1 MLANP
6 EPLRR
11 ELALALPDRPFD
23 LRFWDGSEL
32 APTAPGGPVFT
43 VRSPAAVAHLLR
55 APGQLGLGRA
65 YAAGELDADDL
76 DKVIGL
82 LDTFQAPAIDTPT
95 RLRLTLAAARA
106 CGLMKPPPI
115 PASELR
121 PRGRRHSRERDA
133 RAVRHHYDVSNEFF
147 ALFLDVSM
155 TYSCALFS
163 RTLDS
168 LEGSWG
174 THPRGEPGA
183 NLRGEP
189 DADRGGQPDAD
200 RRDEPGAEP
209 PRLTLEQAQ
218 TAKRELICKKL
229 ALREGERVLD
239 VGCGWGSFVIHAA
252 ANHGVSAVGITLSP
266 AQAELARERVA
277 EAGLR
282 DRVEIRVADYR
293 DLGAT
298 GEGYDAIASIGMVEH
313 VGASQIDL
321 YARQLAGLLQ
331 PGGRLLNHGISRLRH
346 GEAEAG
352 PFSERYV
359 FPDAA
364 PLHVSRVALALERA
378 GIEPLHVEGLRGD
391 YAETLSHWIERL
403 DANLEQAERL
413 AGAERVR
420 VWRLYLRA
428 ARNGFRTGFT
438 SIFQILGRRA

>member
-1 MLANP
+1 VPFAQP

-11 ELALALPDRPFD
+11 ELALALPDRPFA

-32 APTAPGGPVFT
+32 APTTPGGPLFT

-65 YAAGELDADDL
+65 YAAGELEADDL
-76 DKVIGL
+76 DRVIGL
-82 LDTFQAPAIDTPT
+82 LDTFKAPAIDTAT
-95 RLRLTLAAARA
+95 RLRLTLAAVRA

-147 ALFLDVSM
+147 ALFLDESM

-163 RTLDS
+163 RELDS

-174 THPRGEPGA
+174 THPPPAE
-183 NLRGEP
+183 
-189 DADRGGQPDAD
+189 
-200 RRDEPGAEP
+200 RRP
-209 PRLTLEQAQ
+209 PTLEQAQ
-218 TAKRELICKKL
+218 AAKRELICRKL
-229 ALREGERVLD
+229 ALKEGERVLD

-252 ANHGVSAVGITLSP
+252 ANHGVRAVGITLSP

-277 EAGLR
+277 GAGLE

-293 DLGAT
+293 DLSAAD
-298 GEGYDAIASIGMVEH
+298 EGYDAIASIGMVEH
-313 VGASQIDL
+313 VGANQIDL
-321 YARQLAGLLQ
+321 YARQLAGLLG

-364 PLHVSRVALALERA
+364 PLHISRVALALERA
-378 GIEPLHVEGLRGD
+378 GIEPLHVEGLRED